1 MEGVA
6 QVALQG
12 RAPFRSHRT
21 KLFEVIGGHIT
32 NEYVWHACDDI
43 NDAIVTASSIAA
55 AMSIPAKRMG
65 YRSAIAGETTAGLA
79 GGGEGRQRRTALE
92 AIAAVQ
98 GRRLADISRDLLDE
112 YVTRYAN

>member
-21 KLFEVIGGHIT
+21 KLFEVIGGHIA
-32 NEYVWHACDDI
+32 NEYVRHVCDDI

-55 AMSIPAKRMG
+55 AMSISARRVG
-65 YRSAIAGETTAGLA
+65 YRSAIAGETAAGLA
-79 GGGEGRQRRTALE
+79 GSGEGRQRRTALE
-92 AIAAVQ
+92 AIAAAQ
-98 GRRLADISRDLLDE
+98 GRRLADISRDALDE